1 MIARYMRSNHL
12 SHQSLLSDDVKDV
25 LYWFKDNQMVAANP
39 AKYEVMF
46 LGTKDTNIEFLL
58 ENTSIVSCKFVKL
71 LRICINKELNFKR
84 HISTVLKIQAILSWK
99 SQHNAVKLLNSRS
112 KLILKF
118 QLVNKYKYH
127 DTKY

>member
-71 LRICINKELNFKR
+71 LRICINKELNFK
-84 HISTVLKIQAILSWK
+84 HHTSTACIKAAQKTKSLRPIRPFLSLKYL
-99 SQHNAVKLLNSRS
+99 
-112 KLILKF
+112 
-118 QLVNKYKYH
+118 
-127 DTKY
+127 